1 MEILTNYQ
9 KKKASIYR
17 YQAKNREKHLEYMR
31 QYMKNRTKIAKEER
45 EQEKKDIII
54 QEYLKSLIK
63 K

>member
-9 KKKASIYR
+9 KQKDAILR

-31 QYMKNRTKIAKEER
+31 QYMKNRKRLEKEER
-45 EQEKKDIII
+45 EQIKKEEII